1 MIASLEINFC
11 KKIPQFHRGDVPKY
25 LHFVKPA
32 GFWIKGAEV
41 RSRTAPDD
49 THYLIDDNRDISE
62 TDFLLQGEY
71 DGEETILYEE
81 QFVMPATPSEASV
94 SDREEFLDSRGS
106 YNHLG

>member
-1 MIASLEINFC
+1 MIASLEIIC
-11 KKIPQFHRGDVPKY
+11 LKIPQFHRGDVPKY

-49 THYLIDDNRDISE
+49 NHYLIDDNHDISE

-71 DGEETILYEE
+71 DGEETVLYEE
-81 QFVMPATPSEASV
+81 HFVMPATPSEASV
-94 SDREEFLDSRGS
+94 SDREEMADSRGS
-106 YNHLG
+106 LK